1 MESMKTYLCKGCW
14 YVRQIAALI
23 IEKIRDNSISIK
35 TLGKF
40 VGNRSNI
47 FLQWDMEV
55 NSGCNKET
63 KVKSKTSN
71 YLKKISKKY
80 DYVTEKD
87 FMSHTK
93 YKIKTKNW

>member
-1 MESMKTYLCKGCW
+1 M
-14 YVRQIAALI
+14 RQIAALI
-23 IEKIRDNSISIK
+23 IEKIRDNSISIR

-71 YLKKISKKY
+71 YLKKIYKKNMTMT
-80 DYVTEKD
+80 VTEKD
-87 FMSHTK
+87 LMNHTK
-93 YKIKTKNW
+93 YKIKTKDW

>member
-1 MESMKTYLCKGCW
+1 
-14 YVRQIAALI
+14 
-23 IEKIRDNSISIK
+23 
-35 TLGKF
+35 
-40 VGNRSNI
+40 
-47 FLQWDMEV
+47 MEV

-63 KVKSKTSN
+63 KVKSKISN

-93 YKIKTKNW
+93 YKIKTKN

>member
-1 MESMKTYLCKGCW
+1 
-14 YVRQIAALI
+14 
-23 IEKIRDNSISIK
+23 
-35 TLGKF
+35 
-40 VGNRSNI
+40 
-47 FLQWDMEV
+47 MEV

-93 YKIKTKNW
+93 YKIKTKKLINNAMKM